1 MESPTPEGPI
11 SSGTNRPDRKF
22 VLILAI
28 AAVFIAAIPSL
39 IALMRVPVGGAY
51 LGFQY
56 ATDDHMV
63 YSAWMRQAVEGRFL
77 FDNRFTTDP
86 QPGLTI
92 HLYFLFLG
100 WIAKFTGIAVASN
113 LARLVF
119 TFLFVGL
126 AYRLIQR
133 LGWEATPT
141 KLALGLSIVG
151 GGIGFFVWHT
161 FGEVIVTPSPLGGAM
176 LGRLPTDVW
185 QPEGFVMASMLT
197 NGLFMVSLC
206 LILVVFGAYL
216 DARESGR
223 AVLPGVLALG
233 VLMNIHSYDVLII
246 GLVMLA
252 FAAASAARRQLTGA
266 WIGRAALITLGV
278 VPAALWFVYVLKNDP
293 VFQARAA
300 TETFSPNFRSVFF
313 GYLPLILLALVGIAK
328 GEEAANRRKGL
339 LGVGLFGLLLLG
351 LFFAAAS
358 HTQPGYFLTAPAFAV
373 VLIVAIGATVLASG
387 DRPAWNL
394 VVAWAFVGTVA
405 IYFPGL
411 FQRKLAMGLSIP
423 WAILAGYGLH
433 ALLKGQERT
442 IRLLATSVGVL
453 LLSATSLR
461 WMQREVA
468 FIQAN
473 CSRTSVQPVFLTAD
487 MQKIVTA
494 LAEVSGRRTVVAF
507 PGIRSMAFNDKN
519 EQEIVTGPILS
530 PPIPDLNGIATGL
543 TGAYSY
549 AGHWS
554 ETPDYNQKRGVAT
567 QIFLAQMPEEERQR
581 LLKEMGATHVI
592 APNPAAF
599 DGIPFIDFRT
609 YGEVLVEGEQ
619 FSLIRL

>member
-1 MESPTPEGPI
+1 MEPSAPEEAVSPA
-11 SSGTNRPDRKF
+11 SGMSERKF

-28 AAVFIAAIPSL
+28 AAVVFAALPSL
-39 IALMRVPVGGAY
+39 IALLRTPAGGAY

-77 FDNRFTTDP
+77 FDNRFTTDA

-92 HLYFLFLG
+92 HLYFLVLG
-100 WIAKFTGIAVASN
+100 WIAKITGIAVASN

-119 TFLFVGL
+119 SFLFVGL
-126 AYRLIQR
+126 AYRLIRR
-133 LGWEATPT
+133 LGWDPTPA
-141 KLALGLSIVG
+141 KLALGLSVMG

-161 FGEVIVTPSPLGGAM
+161 FGELIVTPSPLGGAL

-185 QPEGFVMASMLT
+185 QPEGFVMSSMLT

-206 LILVVFGAYL
+206 LMLVVFGAYL
-216 DARESGR
+216 DARESAK
-223 AVLPGVLALG
+223 AVLPGALAIG

-252 FAAASAARRQLTGA
+252 FAAASASRRQLTGA
-266 WIGRAALITLGV
+266 WVGRAVMITLGV

-300 TETFSPNFRSVFF
+300 TETFSPNFRAVFF
-313 GYLPLILLALVGIAK
+313 GYLPLVLLALVGIAK
-328 GEEAANRRKGL
+328 GNEVADRKRGL
-339 LGVGLFGLLLLG
+339 LGVMLYGLLLLG
-351 LFFAAAS
+351 LFFMAAS
-358 HTQPGYFLTAPAFAV
+358 HLQPSYFLSMPVFAV
-373 VLIVAIGATVLASG
+373 VLVVAIAATALAAG

-394 VVAWAFVGTVA
+394 VVAWAFVGTIA

-423 WAILAGYGLH
+423 WAILAGYGLYE
-433 ALLKGQERT
+433 LLKGQERT

-453 LLSATSLR
+453 LLSASGLR
-461 WMQREVA
+461 WFQRELL
-468 FIQAN
+468 FIQSN

-487 MQKIVTA
+487 MQKILLA
-494 LAEVSGRRTVVAF
+494 LADTPGRRVVMAF
-507 PGIRSMAFNDKN
+507 PGIPSEAFRKN
-519 EQEIVTGPILS
+519 EQEVVTGPALS
-530 PPIPDLNGIATGL
+530 PIMPDLNAIATGL

-554 ETPDYNQKRGVAT
+554 ETPNYNQKRGPAS
-567 QIFLAQMPEEERQR
+567 QIFLSQTPDEQR
-581 LLKEMGATHVI
+581 LGILREAGATHI
-592 APNPAAF
+592 ITPTPESLPN
-599 DGIPFIDFRT
+599 DGIYDFRAL
-609 YGEVLVEGEQ
+609 GEVMVDGEQ
-619 FSLIRL
+619 FRLIRLR